1 MFPDRTSRSHGESN
15 TGTNPSTTQ
24 GATPNVIIGINNIGD
39 GIDQILENTTTRTTG
54 EISSA
59 VATETEIDTVIS
71 GIITSKRMAQSQENF
86 NKVLTTSAHL
96 VQIGATSPKFAS
108 MRMITDYGIEV
119 KTSDLRESCSRAGIT
134 VRKFSRGIRNVVIK
148 VATKLNIEGNL
159 AKNYKMEFPTCDKQ
173 DLIWVSD
180 FQTFS
185 DNPAMPDQVKTWLL
199 QNYKN
204 RFRPEK

>member
-1 MFPDRTSRSHGESN
+1 MFPDRTSRSHGESSIN
-15 TGTNPSTTQ
+15 ANPGTTQ
-24 GATPNVIIGINNIGD
+24 GSSPNVGIGISNIGD

-59 VATETEIDTVIS
+59 VATETEVDSVIS
-71 GIITSKRMAQSQENF
+71 GIIATKKMAQSQENF
-86 NKVLTTSAHL
+86 NKVLTTTAHL

-108 MRMITDYGIEV
+108 TRMITDYGV
-119 KTSDLRESCSRAGIT
+119 DVRTSDLRESCSKNGIT
-134 VRKFSRGIRNVVIK
+134 VRKFARGIRNVVIK
-148 VATKLNIEGNL
+148 VSTKFNIEGNL

-199 QNYKN
+199 QNYKS

>member
-1 MFPDRTSRSHGESN
+1 MFPDRTSRSHGESSIN
-15 TGTNPSTTQ
+15 ANPGTTQ
-24 GATPNVIIGINNIGD
+24 GSGPNVSIGIGNISD

-108 MRMITDYGIEV
+108 MRMITDYWIEV

>member
-1 MFPDRTSRSHGESN
+1 M
-15 TGTNPSTTQ
+15 
-24 GATPNVIIGINNIGD
+24 
-39 GIDQILENTTTRTTG
+39 
-54 EISSA
+54 
-59 VATETEIDTVIS
+59 
-71 GIITSKRMAQSQENF
+71 
-86 NKVLTTSAHL
+86 
-96 VQIGATSPKFAS
+96 
-108 MRMITDYGIEV
+108 
-119 KTSDLRESCSRAGIT
+119 RESCSRAGIT

>member
-1 MFPDRTSRSHGESN
+1 MFPDRTSRSHGESSIN
-15 TGTNPSTTQ
+15 ANPGTTQ
-24 GATPNVIIGINNIGD
+24 GSGPNVSIGIGNISD

-108 MRMITDYGIEV
+108 MRMITDY
-119 KTSDLRESCSRAGIT
+119 
-134 VRKFSRGIRNVVIK
+134 
-148 VATKLNIEGNL
+148 
-159 AKNYKMEFPTCDKQ
+159 
-173 DLIWVSD
+173 
-180 FQTFS
+180 
-185 DNPAMPDQVKTWLL
+185 
-199 QNYKN
+199 
-204 RFRPEK
+204 

>member
-1 MFPDRTSRSHGESN
+1 
-15 TGTNPSTTQ
+15 
-24 GATPNVIIGINNIGD
+24 
-39 GIDQILENTTTRTTG
+39 
-54 EISSA
+54 
-59 VATETEIDTVIS
+59 
-71 GIITSKRMAQSQENF
+71 MAQSQENF
-86 NKVLTTSAHL
+86 NKVFTTSAHL

-108 MRMITDYGIEV
+108 TRMITDYRVEG
-119 KTSDLRESCSRAGIT
+119 KTSDLRESCSRAAIT
-134 VRKFSRGIRNVVIK
+134 VRKFSRSIKNVVIK
-148 VATKLNIEGNL
+148 VATQLNIEGNL

>member
-1 MFPDRTSRSHGESN
+1 MCPDRTSRSQGESN
-15 TGTNPSTTQ
+15 INPSTTQ
-24 GATPNVIIGINNIGD
+24 GSASNVSIGINNIGD

-54 EISSA
+54 EVSSA

-86 NKVLTTSAHL
+86 NKVFTTSAHL

-108 MRMITDYGIEV
+108 TRMITDYGVEG
-119 KTSDLRESCSRAGIT
+119 KTSDLRESCSRAAIT
-134 VRKFSRGIRNVVIK
+134 VRKFSRSIKNVVIK
-148 VATKLNIEGNL
+148 VATQLNIEGNL

>member
-1 MFPDRTSRSHGESN
+1 
-15 TGTNPSTTQ
+15 
-24 GATPNVIIGINNIGD
+24 
-39 GIDQILENTTTRTTG
+39 
-54 EISSA
+54 
-59 VATETEIDTVIS
+59 
-71 GIITSKRMAQSQENF
+71 MAQSQENF
-86 NKVLTTSAHL
+86 NKVFTTSAHL

-108 MRMITDYGIEV
+108 TRMITDYGVEG
-119 KTSDLRESCSRAGIT
+119 KTSDLRESCSRARIT
-134 VRKFSRGIRNVVIK
+134 VRKFSRSIKNVVIK
-148 VATKLNIEGNL
+148 VATQLNIEGNL